1 MNLMPSFSV
10 LVLVSS
16 IALAQP
22 KFELEGNAL
31 KAPTFTFDG
40 EKPGKDSE
48 AALAHVK
55 AYLEAKPYITKL
67 RIEVHTDTGGEQAQK
82 LTDARALAVA
92 QALVKAG
99 VDCKRLIAVG
109 FGDTKP
115 IAPND
120 TTENKARNRRTV
132 FVNAELRGR
141 AIGGMPLD
149 GGGHVAGDAC
159 ASK

>member
-1 MNLMPSFSV
+1 MSSV
-10 LVLVSS
+10 
-16 IALAQP
+16 AFAQP

-31 KAPTFTFDG
+31 KVPAP
-40 EKPGKDSE
+40 ENSE

-67 RIEVHTDTGGEQAQK
+67 RIEVHTDAGGEQAQK

-115 IAPND
+115 VAPND
-120 TTENKARNRRTV
+120 TPENKAQNRRTV
-132 FVNAELRGR
+132 FVNAELKGR

-159 ASK
+159 AAK

>member
-1 MNLMPSFSV
+1 MRSL
-10 LVLVSS
+10 LVAATLVSS
-16 IALAQP
+16 VAFAQP
-22 KFELEGNAL
+22 KFELDGNAL
-31 KAPTFTFDG
+31 KVP
-40 EKPGKDSE
+40 ENSE

-82 LTDARALAVA
+82 LTDARALSVA

-115 IAPND
+115 VAPND
-120 TTENKARNRRTV
+120 TPENKAQNRRTV
-132 FVNAELRGR
+132 FVNAELKGR